1 MARVDHKK
9 IKQLIAQKKK
19 TVTDRQLFTSRAM
32 AAHFEDIAAAQ
43 TRRYGYRRRVK
54 VKLVWK
60 PKERA
65 SAKTDNN
72 RSGSMPDIPALPN
85 ARPGRSG
92 MNRSAGCSLMNWA
105 MCFTPTS

>member
-32 AAHFEDIAAAQ
+32 AAHFEDMAAAQ

-54 VKLVWK
+54 VKLVSAAGICRDAWF
-60 PKERA
+60 PLADRLQWPER
-65 SAKTDNN
+65 
-72 RSGSMPDIPALPN
+72 RIPGFVSGRMPAQCAPILLHELRTAE
-85 ARPGRSG
+85 
-92 MNRSAGCSLMNWA
+92 
-105 MCFTPTS
+105 FHFYF